1 MKMKVGI
8 LKSKVESLLNESYN
22 KNTFKSELRNFDK
35 LVLKNKNISKLF
47 YLYDELSS
55 KKGLTESI
63 VDDYIHE
70 SITIY
75 ENVINKLKDS
85 DLNNLRNWVGNVKT
99 ENLYENI
106 DNLFSTGI
114 TTLESKLKSKKV
126 IKETLTSKEVVKE
139 DIIDIPIS
147 SMMKIANKTITSYI
161 DSLNES
167 DKKELFN
174 LLSEDDETLN
184 KTFEPL
190 KESVLSKLTTL
201 RRENTDYETGKRINE
216 SISKIE
222 SEKFNKLT
230 YFKLKHLNENL

>member
-22 KNTFKSELRNFDK
+22 KNTFKSELKNFDK

-55 KKGLTESI
+55 KKGLNESI

-85 DLNNLRNWVGNVKT
+85 DLNNLRNWVGNVTT

-114 TTLESKLKSKKV
+114 TNLESKLKSKKV

-167 DKKELFN
+167 DKQELFN

-201 RRENTDYETGKRINE
+201 KRENTDYETGKRINE

-230 YFKLKHLNENL
+230 YFKLKNLNENL

>member
-1 MKMKVGI
+1 MKIGI

-22 KNTFKSELRNFDK
+22 KNTFKDE
-35 LVLKNKNISKLF
+35 LKNFNKYVLNNKNVSKLF

-55 KKGLTESI
+55 KKGLNESI

-70 SITIY
+70 SVTIY
-75 ENVINKLKDS
+75 ENVINKLKES
-85 DLNNLRNWVGNVKT
+85 DFNNLKSWVGNVKC

-126 IKETLTSKEVVKE
+126 IKETLTSREVVKE
-139 DIIDIPIS
+139 DVINIPIS
-147 SMMKIANKTITSYI
+147 SMMKIANNTITSHI

-167 DKKELFN
+167 DKKELFK
-174 LLSEDDETLN
+174 LLSEDDEVLS

-190 KESVLSKLTTL
+190 KESVLSKLITL
-201 RRENTDYETGKRINE
+201 KRENTDYETGKRINE
-216 SISKIE
+216 SIDKIE

-230 YFKLKHLNENL
+230 YFKLKNLNENL

>member
-1 MKMKVGI
+1 MKVGI

-22 KNTFKSELRNFDK
+22 KNTFKSELKNFDK

-99 ENLYENI
+99 ETLYENI

-139 DIIDIPIS
+139 DTIDIPIS

-230 YFKLKHLNENL
+230 YFKLKHINENL